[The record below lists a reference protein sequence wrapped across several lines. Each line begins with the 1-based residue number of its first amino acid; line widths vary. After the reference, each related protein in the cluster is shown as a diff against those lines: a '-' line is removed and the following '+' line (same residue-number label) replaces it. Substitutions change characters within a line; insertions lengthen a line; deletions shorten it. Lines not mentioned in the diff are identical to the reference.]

1 MSYANSQ
8 YVLNIDTQIP
18 YQKLFSITLFLW
30 EEVIQPLY
38 TDICLFSWK
47 NSERFHISK
56 WHGVKGERIS
66 NVKSPNRVVEID
78 KHFQTNNFEEHIVSN
93 KRCSLS
99 SLPSLNSQII
109 TFSTNLLSTFQQGNC
124 LLLQRVF
131 RQVSLALC

>member
-56 WHGVKGERIS
+56 WHGVKEERIS
-66 NVKSPNRVVEID
+66 NGVVEID
-78 KHFQTNNFEEHIVSN
+78 TLADK
-93 KRCSLS
+93 
-99 SLPSLNSQII
+99 QI
-109 TFSTNLLSTFQQGNC
+109 
-124 LLLQRVF
+124 
-131 RQVSLALC
+131 